1 MQDRAQ
7 SPDNAPM
14 RSKHPPLP
22 TAIRPVFWILRV
34 FGSVVGLVSLALV
47 VWFAVEGQLA
57 SVPPVFGLGLAFAV
71 LTWLPPTSRWHLP
84 LLAALGLVVAV
95 YLQDWWVGA
104 IVLAAVAWAV
114 WSRRRVGPL
123 PKELEVAETDAVM
136 RNARRFVEAFEA
148 LRFAQVGAYRARIG
162 PVRITVS
169 LLLASDQESYASVT
183 DAVIDMTSRF
193 PDGRSLV
200 TRNSNLHGL
209 PDDVLANP
217 APGAKPAELVVSHQR
232 ALETLAE
239 HGHFPTSL
247 TAPELSQIA
256 IDSELRMVEW
266 MSGMARTPQPEDTA
280 ALWDRPDRAE
290 RIAAWHGGGDSP

>member
-1 MQDRAQ
+1 
-7 SPDNAPM
+7 M

-22 TAIRPVFWILRV
+22 TAIRPIFWILRA
-34 FGSVVGLVSLALV
+34 FGSVVGVVSLALV

-57 SVPPVFGLGLAFAV
+57 SVPPVLGLGLAFAV
-71 LTWLPPTSRWHLP
+71 LTWVPPTSRWHLA

-95 YLQDWWVGA
+95 FFQDWWVGA
-104 IVLAAVAWAV
+104 IVLAAVAWAA

-136 RNARRFVEAFEA
+136 RNARRFVGAFQT
-148 LRFAQVGAYRARIG
+148 LGFDQVGAYRARIG

-183 DAVIDMTSRF
+183 DAVMNVTSRF

-209 PDDVLANP
+209 PHDVLANP
-217 APGAKPAELVVSHQR
+217 APGAKPAELVASHQR
-232 ALETLAE
+232 ALETLAD
-239 HGHFPTSL
+239 HGHLPRRL

-266 MSGMARTPQPEDTA
+266 MSGMTRTPRPEDRS

-290 RIAAWHGGGDSP
+290 RITAWHGGSDSM